1 MTVSTLPS
9 TDTLCTIGRRVIQS
23 EIEAIHRLLPI
34 IGESFAD
41 ACRVMLRC
49 KGRIILLGLGKSGH
63 IGKKIAA
70 TLASTGTPAYF
81 IHPSEASH
89 GDLGMITPQDVIMMI
104 SNSGETDELL
114 QLIPLIQRLK
124 LPIIAL
130 TGNPQSTIAQQ
141 STHHLYVG
149 VEKEAGSLGL
159 APTSSTTVALV
170 MGDALAI
177 ALLEARGFT
186 HEDFALYHPGGALG
200 KRLLLQ
206 VNTLMHTG
214 DDLPR
219 SQPTDTVLQAL
230 VSITQKRL
238 GMTVIVDANQSVL
251 GIFTDG
257 DLRRA
262 IDQQYDLNTT
272 QIQTVMTPHYQHI
285 TPQTLAS
292 DALHLMRQHK
302 ITSLIVLNSTEQLTG
317 VLHMHDL
324 LRAGIS

>member
-41 ACRVMLRC
+41 ACRVMLSC